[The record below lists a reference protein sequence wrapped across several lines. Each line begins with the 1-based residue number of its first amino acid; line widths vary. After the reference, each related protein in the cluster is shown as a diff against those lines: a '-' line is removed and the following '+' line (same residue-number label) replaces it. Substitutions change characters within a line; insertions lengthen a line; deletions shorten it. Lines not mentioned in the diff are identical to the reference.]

1 MKEDLLLDNINKLK
15 EYKMN
20 DKSLEYIYKNK
31 NGLYKDFVNLFGAKE
46 FERCQYSNLLKPCV
60 RSNGNKSWEITKDA
74 YDLYIVLHPELKHKS
89 FFTKLQEFFEDM
101 IFFNSNKKEYLKNE
115 KQKEKYFNSKNK

>member
-46 FERCQYSNLLKPCV
+46 FERCQYSNLIKPCV
-60 RSNGNKSWEITKDA
+60 RSIKQPTAEAMG
-74 YDLYIVLHPELKHKS
+74 
-89 FFTKLQEFFEDM
+89 FFYT
-101 IFFNSNKKEYLKNE
+101 NRV
-115 KQKEKYFNSKNK
+115 